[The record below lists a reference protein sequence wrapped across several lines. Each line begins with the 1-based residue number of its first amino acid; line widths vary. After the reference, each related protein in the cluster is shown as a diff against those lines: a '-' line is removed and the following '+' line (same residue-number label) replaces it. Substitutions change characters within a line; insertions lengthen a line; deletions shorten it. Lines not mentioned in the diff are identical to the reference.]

1 MLRSILQDSAISTA
15 KAHAH
20 PQVECRHVLFAVVK
34 HFRRGR
40 EDVASLFSAA
50 KDALKPPGTSTEVPT
65 LSPEATALLDSF
77 SSEGDAVA
85 AILSEFTS
93 GQAGEG
99 ARAPS
104 QQTERAPEEEDP
116 SYSTDTPE
124 GRPAVE
130 NEKTEAVLADL
141 EGLVGLDSV
150 KHQVSLQLAVVQAN
164 ATRQAAGL
172 PSISSG
178 LHLVF
183 SGPPGTGKTTVAR
196 LVARLYAS
204 TDALPSANF
213 TEATRSDLV
222 AAYVGQT
229 AMKTSKLIERTR
241 PGVLFID
248 EAYSLTPTH
257 ESDYG
262 AEAIAT
268 LVKAMEDHRD
278 DFAVIIAGYGEEM
291 SKLIASNPGLR
302 SRFKTFID
310 FPDYTP
316 EELAKIFMDF
326 AHESNIALAAG
337 VLAKATEFFQQAA
350 GKESFGNARYARSLF
365 ENAYAQMSAR
375 AAADGVV
382 ELEELTEITLADI
395 ERQDDGIRRTAPRIG
410 FGQTSLPVQ
419 DE

>member
-15 KAHAH
+15 KGHAH
-20 PQVECRHVLFAVVK
+20 PQVECRHVLFAVAR
-34 HFRRGR
+34 HFRRER

-50 KDALKPPGTSTEVPT
+50 KDALQPPGISTEVPT
-65 LSPEATALLDSF
+65 LSPEATGLLDSF

-99 ARAPS
+99 IGAPS
-104 QQTERAPEEEDP
+104 QQTELASEEEDS

-130 NEKTEAVLADL
+130 NENTEVVLADL
-141 EGLVGLDSV
+141 EGLVGLTSV
-150 KHQVSLQLAVVQAN
+150 KHQVSLMLAVVQAN
-164 ATRQAAGL
+164 TTRQDAGL
-172 PSISSG
+172 PPVSSG

-204 TDALPSANF
+204 TGALPSANF

-229 AMKTSKLIERTR
+229 AMKTSNLIERTR

-291 SKLIASNPGLR
+291 SQLITTNPGLK

-316 EELAKIFMDF
+316 GELAQIFMDF
-326 AHESNIALAAG
+326 AHESNIALADG
-337 VLAKATEFFQQAA
+337 VLAKATEFLQQAA
-350 GKESFGNARYARSLF
+350 GKEAFGNARYARSLF

-410 FGQTSLPVQ
+410 FGQTSLPAQ
-419 DE
+419 EE